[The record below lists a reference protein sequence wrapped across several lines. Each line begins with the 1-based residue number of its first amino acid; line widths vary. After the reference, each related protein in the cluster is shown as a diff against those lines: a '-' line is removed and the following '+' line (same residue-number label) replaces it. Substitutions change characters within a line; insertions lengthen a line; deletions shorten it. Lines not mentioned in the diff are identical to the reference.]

1 MSTRHRDPGVSQ
13 SKADYTSEGQ
23 HYDPSGIEKSLPLYN
38 AEGELVAF
46 ALPATTN
53 RKLLSGSS
61 EGVRYIEDGDRLD
74 HDIGFASGKGLDWG
88 EGATIKYDSSRK
100 SLVST
105 LEGLTGNLAANTVG
119 DKVCGFSIGRDP
131 DTNELVYSDLD
142 GVTRN
147 GQNLIHSFEDL
158 LDVNATGLVFLM
170 RVGSALTGKETLP
183 YAFAVFNVQHF
194 FLPVNDQ
201 YHDAGIAFYLSDR
214 KAYMY
219 WSSSGGSA
227 RMAGNRW
234 MDGVALPSDIEFEI
248 RWQVHPGH
256 SSAGGLSTVATD
268 GTTVTGT
275 GTPGHE
281 VAAVPGG
288 IVTPRYVVDALG
300 RITRA
305 DIAGLSA
312 VGPSD
317 IGSGTDVLVTQ
328 ADGTKKLSTG
338 ALNAYIASGLDTGNR
353 LLPSGGTQGQ
363 VVRKTEDGVGWGDD
377 DDTPTSYPASDV
389 TLDASGFGH
398 NLKPEDTDVQKAAQ
412 RMNDLVVRGS
422 AGLTVSSGVANC
434 VALSP
439 SGNITADRQPGHT
452 AYGTFTGDIGDTT
465 RTPWQLHLDTSNG
478 NLTAVMKGSV
488 SDYAGD
494 NLNIGDNHVAFDDA
508 QSVDTTIQPGT
519 TGAEFVWHG
528 DYSTYLTAGANAWA
542 VKIAIRAEDIET
554 DDTLTGTG
562 KSTSPLGVANPF
574 TQVDEDRLDSL
585 GGEAFTELYE
595 GTVTAVLN
603 VADTEAQ
610 RTPGQTAVGSFTGDS
625 ELLRV
630 HIDGST
636 GNLTLVL
643 EGTEADY
650 TGNRFRLGGRH
661 VAFDDR
667 QIVSP
672 ITASRVEYEFSGD
685 RSDWLTAGTAED
697 WAVLE
702 PVDPFVSASIDGNA
716 LTLTTESGVSVVVH
730 IPGRPDPITK
740 LPVPLVTNR
749 LYNLTTADTIDQSVQ
764 SAAVLR
770 VQNTQRYA
778 TVNQNGFNGV
788 RGYTST
794 YSGPSAATVRDRT
807 VLSFHVGQDV
817 DNPPV
822 ALFIGTAL
830 GGQTRHDVTTAVI
843 PNFGH
848 SYLVANTFGYGDLS
862 EGTRYWINVQ
872 YQDGTFL
879 FPPTA
884 IAAGVWLATGPRTL
898 IHAPGYPESWAE
910 VGSGVD
916 IPPEKFADGSIP
928 DSKLAEPS
936 ADWTKAGMKKPVTAG
951 VKELAS
957 NQTGPSIV
965 ISNSGQTAYS
975 SAQTASPA
983 FDMDDSDKTHGVVE
997 MQFSVALS
1005 RKSNNTIAF
1014 KQAANQDQ
1022 ADDAS
1027 SERDDGFTTITELK
1041 ATPVFA
1047 PSTANG
1053 VEIGNAI
1060 PIYQGVSKLG
1070 SVQFYLTRDADN
1082 NLSWHFVY
1090 TGEAATSTFDI
1101 TSTVSVF
1108 FQYADPPD
1116 TESAEPTFY
1125 MAKKSTAGEFT
1136 AAEFK
1141 AGRAYRGEL
1150 PAWFGIPANWIG
1162 ETTGYIG
1169 FWAPTTHPILDIKSQ
1184 GYQPSQDGIG
1194 NSLDVLSTR
1203 NLQQT
1208 VSDIRDLFHLLLEFI
1223 LSEGLNSSLRDSFT
1237 VTNLTIDG
1245 VAGMAFRTTTVG
1257 QFNINERNAWMLI

>member
-170 RVGSALTGKETLP
+170 RVGAALTGKETLP

-194 FLPVNDQ
+194 FLPVSSQ

-275 GTPGHE
+275 GTPGHV

-305 DIAGLSA
+305 DIAGLTA

-377 DDTPTSYPASDV
+377 DDTPDSYPASDV

-528 DYSTYLTAGANAWA
+528 DYSTYLTAGANDWA

-562 KSTSPLGVANPF
+562 ESTSPLGVANPY
-574 TQVDEDRLDSL
+574 TAADRSKLDSL
-585 GGEAFTELYE
+585 GGDGHVLIYS
-595 GTVTAVLN
+595 GTVTAVKN
-603 VADTEAQ
+603 VRDTEAQ
-610 RTPGQTAVGSFTGDS
+610 RTPGQTGAGSFTGDS

-630 HIDGST
+630 HIDGDD
-636 GNLTLVL
+636 GDLTVVL
-643 EGTEADY
+643 EGEDADY
-650 TGNRFRLGGRH
+650 EDRTLKLGARH
-661 VAFDDR
+661 IAFD
-667 QIVSP
+667 QKTLVSED
-672 ITASRVEYEFSGD
+672 SVNNRVQYDFEGRDY
-685 RSDWLTAGTAED
+685 SDWLAVGTQD

-702 PVDPFVSASIDGNA
+702 PITVENLLPDQTGQRGKVLQSNGTGAYWG
-716 LTLTTESGVSVVVH
+716 TK
-730 IPGRPDPITK
+730 IPAAISK
-740 LPVPLVTNR
+740 LPVPLVVDDEYRLTATDSVRQPLTITLLNDQPSQTIRILAMSSNNLSGIRFRPASTAIAAYRNR
-749 LYNLTTADTIDQSVQ
+749 ATLDLHAAPGADDSAITAV
-764 SAAVLR
+764 
-770 VQNTQRYA
+770 
-778 TVNQNGFNGV
+778 
-788 RGYTST
+788 
-794 YSGPSAATVRDRT
+794 
-807 VLSFHVGQDV
+807 H
-817 DNPPV
+817 
-822 ALFIGTAL
+822 IGTGVGNMTRYTVAASPIA
-830 GGQTRHDVTTAVI
+830 GG
-843 PNFGH
+843 GH
-848 SYLVANTFGYGDLS
+848 SYLISGLTYTTLTVGKAYKVLVEYADSTFYPASVSYQPGTWTATSQTALEHTPGVVAPPYEFGNTDL
-862 EGTRYWINVQ
+862 
-872 YQDGTFL
+872 
-879 FPPTA
+879 
-884 IAAGVWLATGPRTL
+884 
-898 IHAPGYPESWAE
+898 YPLSK
-910 VGSGVD
+910 
-916 IPPEKFADGSIP
+916 IPPLP
-928 DSKLAEPS
+928 DSLLVAPS
-936 ADWTKAGMKKPVTAG
+936 ALWAKAGMEKPVTAG

-997 MQFSVALS
+997 MEFSVALS

-1150 PAWFGIPANWIG
+1150 PAWFGIPANWIS
-1162 ETTGYIG
+1162 TGYVG
-1169 FWAPTTHPILDIKSQ
+1169 FWAPATHPILDIKSQ
-1184 GYQPSQDGIG
+1184 GYAPPYRPP
-1194 NSLDVLSTR
+1194 VLGSYDS
-1203 NLQQT
+1203 N
-1208 VSDIRDLFHLLLEFI
+1208 DIESAFNQLYARVVAVG
-1223 LSEGLNSSLRDSFT
+1223 LSSSRRDSFT

-1245 VAGMAFRTTTVG
+1245 VAGMAFRTTTAG
-1257 QFNINERNAWMLI
+1257 EFNINKRNAWMLI